1 MTEKT
6 SAPAPARKRLV
17 LLDSHAILHRAYH
30 ALPDFVSAKGEPTG
44 ALYGLVTMLLS
55 AVAELKPDYVV
66 ACYDLPGPTY
76 RHEAYKEYKAGRA
89 KSDPALVSQ
98 MKRSRDVF
106 EAFNIPI
113 YDKPGFEADDILG
126 TIVEEVI
133 GGKEAQASAAV
144 AKSFKDVD
152 IVIVSGDM
160 DTLQLVTG
168 KRVQVYTLKKGI
180 KDTILYDEDAV
191 RERFGFGPELLPD
204 YKGLRGDPSDNIIG
218 IKGIGE
224 KTATTLITTFG
235 SIEKM
240 YEALG
245 MTSAG
250 GATGASVAS
259 DKGRAAFKK
268 AGISP
273 RMIELLEKG
282 KEEADFSKMLATIRR
297 DAPIDFVLPEKTFK
311 DGLDLEK
318 TNALF
323 TELDFRTMA
332 TRLKNVLEG
341 KTAGKVA
348 GKKVTE
354 AGDVG
359 ENGDA
364 QSDVEKPPLFADVDP
379 RQLREVLI
387 ALWILDSNLTNPGP
401 EEIAAFAKTED
412 FAKAREII
420 ISEVDKRGLGKVYRD
435 IELPIIP
442 ILDKMRDRGVLIDRA
457 LLADLSKKYH
467 TELTRLEKKIW
478 ELAGME
484 FNINSPKQLGEV
496 LFDRLM
502 LTAKGLKKTDG
513 GARSTRESELE
524 KMRDAHPV
532 VPLIFEY
539 REFQKLLSTY
549 IDTIPTLLDEHDR
562 LHGTFIQ
569 TGAATGRMASQNPN
583 LQNIP
588 IKTDLGRA
596 IRGAFI
602 APKGFVL
609 GAFDYSQVELRIAA
623 FLSGDEKLIN
633 IFKSGEDVHT
643 AVASEVFGVPKES
656 VDREMRRRAKVINF
670 GILYGMGVNAL
681 RTNLGTDR
689 ATAQQFYNDYFA
701 KFSGLAAYLD
711 RVKAEAARR
720 GYTETFFGRRRQFEG
735 IQSKI
740 PYVRAM
746 AERMA
751 INAPI
756 QGTNADIVK
765 IAMKKI
771 DEYIEREGLSS
782 DVYLLLQVHDEL
794 VYEIRATKAEK
805 IAEDI
810 KRIMETVIDPKDISG
825 IVCVANASL
834 GKDWGSLK

>member
-1 MTEKT
+1 MNEKAVNE
-6 SAPAPARKRLV
+6 SARKRLV

-113 YDKPGFEADDILG
+113 YDKPGFEADDMLG

-133 GGKEAQASAAV
+133 RGKEAQASAAV

-245 MTSAG
+245 MAGTSA
-250 GATGASVAS
+250 AS
-259 DKGRAAFKK
+259 DKGRTAFKK

-297 DAPIDFVLPEKTFK
+297 DAPISFVLPEKTFK
-311 DGLDLEK
+311 EGLEVAK
-318 TNALF
+318 ANALF
-323 TELDFRTMA
+323 TELDFRTMGV
-332 TRLKNVLEG
+332 RLKNVLEG

-348 GKKVTE
+348 GAAKNGAGE
-354 AGDVG
+354 AGS
-359 ENGDA
+359 EA
-364 QSDVEKPPLFADVDP
+364 EKPPLFVGADP
-379 RQLREVLI
+379 RQLREVQI

-467 TELTRLEKKIW
+467 IELDRLEKKIW

-602 APKGFVL
+602 AEKGFVL
-609 GAFDYSQVELRIAA
+609 GAFDYSQIELRIAA
-623 FLSGDEKLIN
+623 FLSGDEKLIS

-643 AVASEVFGVPKES
+643 AVASEVFGVSKDK

-771 DEYIEREGLSS
+771 DEYIEREGLAS
-782 DVYLLLQVHDEL
+782 DAYLLLQVHDEL
-794 VYEIRATKAEK
+794 VYEIRESKGKNGAEK